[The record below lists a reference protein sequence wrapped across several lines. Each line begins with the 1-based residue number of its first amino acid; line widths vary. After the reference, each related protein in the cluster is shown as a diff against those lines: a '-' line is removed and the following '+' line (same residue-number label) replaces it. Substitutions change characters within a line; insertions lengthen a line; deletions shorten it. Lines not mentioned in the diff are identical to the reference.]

1 MRLGLILFL
10 SLPFGALFYM
20 YFIVLLKTTK
30 SYIITPDGIE
40 VINLLTFQK
49 TAISKKEIL
58 GFSTSEIP
66 YKIGNFKEILI
77 YLKNGDKIDLM
88 QFAYFNFKKIEPAL
102 IDKRY
107 DFLGYEP
114 YIWKW
119 VNSRVYK
126 FDK

>member
-1 MRLGLILFL
+1 
-10 SLPFGALFYM
+10 M